1 MNGMSLLNNSSF
13 DQILTS
19 KADARRWYVAF
30 SGGLDSTVLLHLVNN
45 WCQSHPG
52 APELHAWHVNHGMQE
67 LADQWQSH
75 CASVCAAWGIPLRTD
90 CAAVEE
96 SGKGSEAAAR
106 EARYAVFQ
114 EGLVE
119 GDVLLM
125 AHHLDDQVETFFL
138 RLMRGA
144 GLQGLSAIP
153 AQRLLGACEL
163 GRPLLDVSR
172 DSLQAYALDRGLKY
186 VDDPSNRDVSLDRNF
201 LRQQVLP
208 LLGERWSG
216 YRQTVSRSSA
226 HIASALSTLEH
237 NLPHPV
243 TVYSTLGDPGI
254 PMQVLA
260 SGARDVAAIRL
271 RSWLR
276 SRGLTMPNRAVVDE
290 FLRQLAE
297 GAEESSPR
305 LHCGNYGLQRYGD
318 AVYQLP
324 APWKEPPL
332 DRLTL
337 SPGSSH
343 AVDGVGMLSLIPA
356 SSDGI
361 VMAEDETLDVVWRR
375 GGERCRP
382 QGRAHSQ
389 SLKKLYQA
397 KAVPTWWRER
407 IPLLFMDGE
416 MLAVGD
422 LWFCESTRLARP
434 GEHGATLWQLQW
446 KRNTF
451 TPVD

>member
-1 MNGMSLLNNSSF
+1 M
-13 DQILTS
+13 
-19 KADARRWYVAF
+19 AD
-30 SGGLDSTVLLHLVNN
+30 
-45 WCQSHPG
+45 
-52 APELHAWHVNHGMQE
+52 E
-67 LADQWQSH
+67 WQTH
-75 CASVCAAWGIPLRTD
+75 CEAVCAQWGIPIRTD
-90 CAAVEE
+90 CVAVGE
-96 SGKGSEAAAR
+96 SGKGIEAAAR
-106 EARYAVFQ
+106 DARYAAFEQ
-114 EGLVE
+114 GLGK

-153 AQRLLGACEL
+153 AQRSLAEGQLL
-163 GRPLLDVSR
+163 RPLLAVSR
-172 DSLQAYALDRGLKY
+172 ESLQAYAIEQELEY
-186 VDDPSNRDVSLDRNF
+186 IDDPSNQDLSMDRNF
-201 LRQQVLP
+201 LRQRVLP

-216 YRQTVSRSSA
+216 YRQTVSRSSG
-226 HIASALSTLEH
+226 HIASALSTLEQ

-243 TVYSTLGDPGI
+243 TVYSILGDPGI

-276 SRGLTMPNRAVVDE
+276 SRGLPMPNLALMEE

-305 LHCGNYGLQRYGD
+305 VDCGSYCLQRYGN
-318 AVYQLP
+318 AVYLLP
-324 APWKEPPL
+324 APWKKPPHGSF
-332 DRLTL
+332 TL
-337 SPGSSH
+337 APGSSQS
-343 AVDGVGMLSLIPA
+343 VDGVGALSLVPA
-356 SSDGI
+356 SAEGI
-361 VMAEDETLDVVWRR
+361 AIAEGEILEIVWRS

-389 SLKKLYQA
+389 TLKKLYQD

-407 IPLLFMDGE
+407 IPLLFIGHE

-422 LWFCESTRLARP
+422 LWLCESSRLAHP
-434 GEHGATLWQLQW
+434 ADSDLTLWQLQW